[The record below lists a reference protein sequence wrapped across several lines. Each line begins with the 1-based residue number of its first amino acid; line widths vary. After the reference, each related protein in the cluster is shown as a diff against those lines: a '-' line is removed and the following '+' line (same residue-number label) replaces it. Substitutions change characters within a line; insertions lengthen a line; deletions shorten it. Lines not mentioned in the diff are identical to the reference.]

1 MEVEEKRP
9 RVSDSSPPTK
19 VPTTLTVKV
28 TLPPGATSTVT
39 INTHLDIVLRDLATK
54 ATGPALIRFHLT
66 ETSDPDTLT
75 ILLPPQNFQEYLAQE
90 LPSHLSAL
98 VDEERTEWEKKN
110 GHLVQ
115 ASDAGDDEAFFTLL
129 ARDPRSLTS
138 EQTLRRVLTWRTE
151 IDHYYRY
158 FGFKASQFWTDAVV
172 IDEARRDMEHAKECL
187 RRLGQ
192 CQMELSDQR
201 GKRPLPPAGH
211 VRGIYY
217 GLLCVLQGLRE
228 RYKDCE
234 KQKLNSAQ
242 CEDTLRRLVR
252 GLMTLHGDSPFLTYV
267 VAASHIVNQPVV
279 QQLTGETGWPL
290 SMLVRGQ
297 DVTPSGSARILTADA
312 FEVSEAS
319 VERLWEESAPIPCPP
334 LRQNVGFWPADPSLR
349 SSTFLNFRPSR
360 SPCPAK
366 TRGVLA
372 DQHASCFGA

>member
-115 ASDAGDDEAFFTLL
+115 AADAGDDEAFFTLL
-129 ARDPRSLTS
+129 ARDPRHLTS
-138 EQTLRRVLTWRTE
+138 ERTLRRVLTWRTE

-158 FGFKASQFWTDAVV
+158 YGYKASQFWTDSAV
-172 IDEARRDMEHAKECL
+172 IAQALRDMEHAKECL
-187 RRLGQ
+187 RRFGQ
-192 CQMELSDQR
+192 CQLELFDQR

-234 KQKLNSAQ
+234 KEQLNSAQ
-242 CEDTLRRLVR
+242 CEHTLGRLVR
-252 GLMTLHGDSPFLTYV
+252 GLMTVHGDSPLLPYV
-267 VAASHIVNQPVV
+267 VAASHLLSEPLV
-279 QQLTGETGWPL
+279 QELTGETSWPL

-297 DVTPSGSARILTADA
+297 DLTPSSTARILTAAA
-312 FEVSEAS
+312 FDVSVGS
-319 VERLWEESAPIPCPP
+319 VDRLCAESAPIPLPSSETDRWFLAGRP
-334 LRQNVGFWPADPSLR
+334 EFALFDFPEVQALRL
-349 SSTFLNFRPSR
+349 TLSR
-360 SPCPAK
+360 
-366 TRGVLA
+366 
-372 DQHASCFGA
+372 